1 MVEIVQFLKCCS
13 LQNQKIKCTLIQ
25 RVPHCTT
32 TSSLINATLCRQ
44 LNSSKNYD
52 NVGASPDVFKLFVL
66 FWPPKTLTPPEIV
79 KFANLSHQ
87 WKLGSKITCKHATN
101 NSTIQIS
108 HLLTHDHN
116 WGGSK
121 KSSNSQILNSISI
134 NFSVKQKPTKN
145 LLKALKFNW
154 YLTFVNVSS

>member
-1 MVEIVQFLKCCS
+1 MMRHIAKNDYTSVGTNLFIKTSIYFHFRSHNHFFPTTKKNKDSSSFCYDPPQQKVVEIVQFLKCCS

-87 WKLGSKITCKHATN
+87 
-101 NSTIQIS
+101 
-108 HLLTHDHN
+108 
-116 WGGSK
+116 
-121 KSSNSQILNSISI
+121 
-134 NFSVKQKPTKN
+134 
-145 LLKALKFNW
+145 
-154 YLTFVNVSS
+154 

>member
-1 MVEIVQFLKCCS
+1 MITHQLGLIYSLRHQYIFISGATIISFPPQKKTKTAALFVTIRLNRRFQFLKCCS

-66 FWPPKTLTPPEIV
+66 FCPPKTLTPPEIV

-87 WKLGSKITCKHATN
+87 
-101 NSTIQIS
+101 
-108 HLLTHDHN
+108 
-116 WGGSK
+116 
-121 KSSNSQILNSISI
+121 
-134 NFSVKQKPTKN
+134 
-145 LLKALKFNW
+145 
-154 YLTFVNVSS
+154 

>member
-1 MVEIVQFLKCCS
+1 MITHQLGLIYSLRHQYIFISGATIISFPPKNNKDSSSLCYDPPQKKVVEMVQFLKCCS

-66 FWPPKTLTPPEIV
+66 FWPPKTLTPPR
-79 KFANLSHQ
+79 N
-87 WKLGSKITCKHATN
+87 SKIC
-101 NSTIQIS
+101 Q
-108 HLLTHDHN
+108 
-116 WGGSK
+116 
-121 KSSNSQILNSISI
+121 
-134 NFSVKQKPTKN
+134 FVPSVKIGIKN
-145 LLKALKFNW
+145 NLQTRHK
-154 YLTFVNVSS
+154 